1 MKTVLITGCSS
12 GIGRALCEQYLAKG
26 FHVYASAR
34 NILSLNDLVEHSNL
48 TKLTLDVNSQS
59 SIRDAIAHIKQ
70 NNDSLDV
77 LINNAGY
84 AAMGPLADM
93 PIEDLRAQFE
103 TNVFAPLELTKVCLP
118 LLMAKQVIGQEEL
131 IQKKLDNKEITKGD
145 LRSNAQVVNIGS
157 VSGITT
163 TPFSGAYC
171 ATKAAL
177 HSLSDAQRMELAP
190 FGIDVIT
197 VQPGAI
203 ESKFG
208 DNSLNNVLQ
217 RITPKSLYAPLKEA
231 IQARA
236 TASQDNPT
244 PAAEFAESLVEQ
256 LLNSPKAVIRIGNG
270 SFGLPLLKRWLPTT
284 ILDKILSNK
293 FNLPSL
299 AKRQQE

>member
-12 GIGRALCEQYLAKG
+12 GIGRALCEKYLAKG

-34 NILSLNDLVEHSNL
+34 NIHSLDDLTENSEL
-48 TKLTLDVNSQS
+48 KKLALDVNDAS
-59 SIRDAIAHIKQ
+59 SIHNAVAHIKQ
-70 NNDSLDV
+70 DHNRLDV

-84 AAMGPLADM
+84 AAMGPLVDM

-103 TNVFAPLELTKVCLP
+103 TNVFAPMELTKACLP
-118 LLMAKQVIGQEEL
+118 LLMAKKDRVES
-131 IQKKLDNKEITKGD
+131 NTTH
-145 LRSNAQVVNIGS
+145 NAQVVNIGS

-208 DNSLNNVLQ
+208 DNSLMNVLK
-217 RITPKSLYAPLKEA
+217 RITKESLYAPLKDG
-231 IQARA
+231 IKARA

-256 LLNSPKAVIRIGNG
+256 LLNKPKPVIRIGNG
-270 SFGLPLLKRWLPTT
+270 SFGLPLLKRWLPAT
-284 ILDKILSNK
+284 ILDKILSKK
-293 FNLPSL
+293 FDLPSL
-299 AKRQQE
+299 AQR

>member
-12 GIGRALCEQYLAKG
+12 GIGQALCKKYLDKG

-34 NILSLNDLVEHSNL
+34 NIRSLNDLTEHSNL
-48 TKLTLDVNSQS
+48 TKLSLDVNSQS
-59 SIRDAIAHIKQ
+59 SIHNAIAHIKQ
-70 NNDSLDV
+70 DHNYLDV

-103 TNVFAPLELTKVCLP
+103 TNVFAPMELTKVCLP
-118 LLMAKQVIGQEEL
+118 LLMAKKVM
-131 IQKKLDNKEITKGD
+131 IQTESDNKDIK
-145 LRSNAQVVNIGS
+145 SNAQVVNIGS

-217 RITPKSLYAPLKEA
+217 RITPKSLYAPLKDA

-256 LLNSPKAVIRIGNG
+256 LLNKPKAVIRIGNG

-284 ILDKILSNK
+284 ILDKILSKK
-293 FNLPSL
+293 FKLPSL
-299 AKRQQE
+299 AKRE

>member
-12 GIGRALCEQYLAKG
+12 GIGRALCEKYLTKG

-34 NILSLNDLVEHSNL
+34 NIHSLEGLSEHPEL
-48 TKLTLDVNSQS
+48 KKIALDVNDAS
-59 SIRDAIAHIKQ
+59 SIHNAIAHIKQ
-70 NNDSLDV
+70 DHNRLDV

-84 AAMGPLADM
+84 AAMGPLIDM

-103 TNVFAPLELTKVCLP
+103 TNVFAPMELTKACLP
-118 LLMAKQVIGQEEL
+118 LLMAEA
-131 IQKKLDNKEITKGD
+131 DSNNNSNK
-145 LRSNAQVVNIGS
+145 NAQVVNIGS

-177 HSLSDAQRMELAP
+177 HSLSDAQRMELSP

-208 DNSLNNVLQ
+208 DNSLANVLK
-217 RITPKSLYAPLKEA
+217 RITPESLYAPLKDA
-231 IQARA
+231 IKARA

-244 PAAEFAESLVEQ
+244 PASEFADILIEQ
-256 LLNSPKAVIRIGNG
+256 LLAKPKAVIRIGNG
-270 SFGLPLLKRWLPTT
+270 SFGLPLLKRWLPAT
-284 ILDKILSNK
+284 ILDKILSKK

-299 AKRQQE
+299 AKR

>member
-1 MKTVLITGCSS
+1 MRTVLITGCSS
-12 GIGRALCEQYLAKG
+12 GIGRALCERYLAKG

-34 NILSLNDLVEHSNL
+34 NIHSLNDLAEHSNL

-59 SIRDAIAHIKQ
+59 SIHNAIAHIKQ
-70 NNDSLDV
+70 DHESLDV

-103 TNVFAPLELTKVCLP
+103 TNVFAPLELTKICLP
-118 LLMAKQVIGQEEL
+118 LLMAK
-131 IQKKLDNKEITKGD
+131 KDRTKHD
-145 LRSNAQVVNIGS
+145 LKSNAQVVNIGS

-208 DNSLNNVLQ
+208 DNSLKNVLQ
-217 RITPKSLYAPLKEA
+217 RITHKSLYAPLKEA

-256 LLNSPKAVIRIGNG
+256 LSNNPKAVIRIGNG
-270 SFGLPLLKRWLPTT
+270 SFALPLLKRWLPTT
-284 ILDKILSNK
+284 ILDKILSKK

-299 AKRQQE
+299 TKRE

>member
-12 GIGRALCEQYLAKG
+12 GIGRALCAEFLAKG
-26 FHVYASAR
+26 FYVYASAR
-34 NILSLNDLVEHSNL
+34 NIRSLNDLAEHPNL
-48 TKLTLDVNSQS
+48 TKLALDVNSSS
-59 SIRDAIAHIKQ
+59 SIHNTVVHIQ
-70 NNDSLDV
+70 QDNNALDI

-103 TNVFAPLELTKVCLP
+103 TNVFAPIELTNACLP
-118 LLMAKQVIGQEEL
+118 LLMAKKIPE
-131 IQKKLDNKEITKGD
+131 KATSNKNRTTQTM
-145 LRSNAQVVNIGS
+145 SQVVNIGS

-177 HSLSDAQRMELAP
+177 HALSDAQRMELAP

-203 ESKFG
+203 QSKFG
-208 DNSLNNVLQ
+208 DNSLSNVLQ
-217 RITPKSLYAPLKEA
+217 RITPESLYEPLKEA

-244 PAAEFAESLVEQ
+244 PAAEFAATLVEQ
-256 LLNSPKAVIRIGNG
+256 LLNKPKAVIRIGNG
-270 SFGLPLLKRWLPTT
+270 SFLLPLLKRWLPVK
-284 ILDKILSNK
+284 ILDKILSKK
-293 FNLPSL
+293 FNLTSL
-299 AKRQQE
+299 GKP

>member
-12 GIGRALCEQYLAKG
+12 GIGRALCEKYLATG

-34 NILSLNDLVEHSNL
+34 NIRSLSDLTEHANL
-48 TKLTLDVNSQS
+48 TKLSLDVNSQS
-59 SIRDAIAHIKQ
+59 SIHNAVTHIKQ
-70 NNDSLDV
+70 DHNYLDV

-84 AAMGPLADM
+84 AAMGPLADI

-103 TNVFAPLELTKVCLP
+103 TNVFAPMEMTKACLS
-118 LLMAKQVIGQEEL
+118 LLMAK
-131 IQKKLDNKEITKGD
+131 KERTSHDIKN
-145 LRSNAQVVNIGS
+145 NAQVVNIGS

-190 FGIDVIT
+190 FSIDVIT

-208 DNSLNNVLQ
+208 DNSLSNVLK
-217 RITPKSLYAPLKEA
+217 RITPKSLYEPLKEA

-236 TASQDNPT
+236 TASQDDPT
-244 PAAEFAESLVEQ
+244 PAAEFAECLVEQ
-256 LLNSPKAVIRIGNG
+256 LLNKPKAVIRIGNG
-270 SFGLPLLKRWLPTT
+270 SFALPLLKRWLPLV
-284 ILDKILSNK
+284 ILDKILSKK
-293 FNLPSL
+293 FNLHSL
-299 AKRQQE
+299 AKHE

>member
-12 GIGRALCEQYLAKG
+12 GIGRALCEKYLAKG

-34 NILSLNDLVEHSNL
+34 NIRSLEDLAENPEL
-48 TKLTLDVNSQS
+48 EKLTLDVNNAG
-59 SIRDAIAHIKQ
+59 SIRNAIAHIKQ
-70 NNDSLDV
+70 DHNRLDV

-84 AAMGPLADM
+84 AAMGPLVDM

-103 TNVFAPLELTKVCLP
+103 TNVFAPMELTKACLP
-118 LLMAKQVIGQEEL
+118 LLMSQQMAKDET
-131 IQKKLDNKEITKGD
+131 N
-145 LRSNAQVVNIGS
+145 SNAQVVNIGS

-171 ATKAAL
+171 STKAAL

-203 ESKFG
+203 QSKFG
-208 DNSLNNVLQ
+208 DNSLTNVLQ
-217 RITPKSLYAPLKEA
+217 RITPESLYAPLKDA
-231 IQARA
+231 IKARA

-244 PAAEFAESLVEQ
+244 PAEEFAESLVEQ
-256 LLNSPKAVIRIGNG
+256 LLNKPKAVIRIGNG
-270 SFGLPLLKRWLPTT
+270 SFGLPLLKRWLPPA
-284 ILDKILSNK
+284 ILDKILSKK
-293 FNLPSL
+293 FDLPSL
-299 AKRQQE
+299 AKR

>member
-12 GIGRALCEQYLAKG
+12 GIGRALCEKYLSKG

-34 NILSLNDLVEHSNL
+34 NIRNLDDLAEHSNL
-48 TKLTLDVNSQS
+48 TKLSLDVNSPS
-59 SIRDAIAHIKQ
+59 SINNAIAHIKQ
-70 NNDSLDV
+70 DNNYLDV

-103 TNVFAPLELTKVCLP
+103 TNVFAPLEMTKACLP
-118 LLMAKQVIGQEEL
+118 LLMAKKIITQKEL
-131 IQKKLDNKEITKGD
+131 AKKELAQDDIKY
-145 LRSNAQVVNIGS
+145 NAQVVNIGS

-217 RITPKSLYAPLKEA
+217 RITPKSLYAPLKDA

-244 PAAEFAESLVEQ
+244 PAAEFAERLVEQ
-256 LLNSPKAVIRIGNG
+256 LLNKPKPVIRIGNG
-270 SFGLPLLKRWLPTT
+270 SFGLPLLKRWLPVA
-284 ILDKILSNK
+284 ILDKILSKK
-293 FNLPSL
+293 FSLPSL
-299 AKRQQE
+299 AKR

>member
-12 GIGRALCEQYLAKG
+12 GIGRALCEKFLSKG

-34 NILSLNDLVEHSNL
+34 NLASLDDLAEHPQL
-48 TKLTLDVNSQS
+48 TKLSLDVNNAS
-59 SIRDAIAHIKQ
+59 SITNAIAAIKQ
-70 NNDSLDV
+70 DNANLDI

-84 AAMGPLADM
+84 AAMGPLVDM

-103 TNVFAPLELTKVCLP
+103 TNVFAPMELTKACLP
-118 LLMAKQVIGQEEL
+118 LLTSKQH
-131 IQKKLDNKEITKGD
+131 
-145 LRSNAQVVNIGS
+145 AQVVNIGS

-177 HSLSDAQRMELAP
+177 HSLSDAHRMELAP
-190 FGIDVIT
+190 FGIEVIT

-208 DNSLNNVLQ
+208 DNSLANVLS
-217 RITPKSLYAPLKEA
+217 RITPESLYAPLKDA
-231 IQARA
+231 IKARA

-256 LLNSPKAVIRIGNG
+256 LLNNPKPVIRIGNG
-270 SFGLPLLKRWLPTT
+270 SSVLPLLKRWLPTKM
-284 ILDKILSNK
+284 LDKILSKK
-293 FNLPSL
+293 FNLSSL
-299 AKRQQE
+299 KKDG

>member
-12 GIGRALCEQYLAKG
+12 GIGRALCEQYLAKD

-34 NILSLNDLVEHSNL
+34 NIYSLNDLAEHSNL

-59 SIRDAIAHIKQ
+59 SIHDAIAHIKQ
-70 NNDSLDV
+70 DHDSLDV

-118 LLMAKQVIGQEEL
+118 LLMAK
-131 IQKKLDNKEITKGD
+131 KDRTKGD
-145 LRSNAQVVNIGS
+145 LKSKAQVVNIGS

-217 RITPKSLYAPLKEA
+217 RITPKSLYAPLKDA

-256 LLNSPKAVIRIGNG
+256 LLNNPKVVIRIGNG
-270 SFGLPLLKRWLPTT
+270 SFALPLLKRWLPTT
-284 ILDKILSNK
+284 ILDKILSKK

-299 AKRQQE
+299 AKRDKE

>member
-12 GIGRALCEQYLAKG
+12 GIGRALCEKYLNQG

-34 NILSLNDLVEHSNL
+34 NIHSLDDLTEHSEL
-48 TKLTLDVNSQS
+48 KKLALDVNSSS
-59 SIRDAIAHIKQ
+59 SIHNAIAHIKQ
-70 NNDSLDV
+70 DHNRLDV

-84 AAMGPLADM
+84 AAMGPLVDM

-103 TNVFAPLELTKVCLP
+103 TNVFAPMELTKACLP
-118 LLMAKQVIGQEEL
+118 LLMAKAEDS
-131 IQKKLDNKEITKGD
+131 KHSS
-145 LRSNAQVVNIGS
+145 SNAQVVNIGS

-190 FGIDVIT
+190 FDIDVIT

-208 DNSLNNVLQ
+208 DNSLANVLQ
-217 RITPKSLYAPLKEA
+217 RITPDSLYAPLKDA
-231 IQARA
+231 IKARA
-236 TASQDNPT
+236 TASQDDPT
-244 PAAEFAESLVEQ
+244 PAAEFADILVEQ
-256 LLNSPKAVIRIGNG
+256 LLDKPKAVIRIGNG
-270 SFGLPLLKRWLPTT
+270 SFGLPLLKRWLPAT
-284 ILDKILSNK
+284 ILDKILSKK
-293 FNLPSL
+293 FSLPTL
-299 AKRQQE
+299 AQR

>member
-12 GIGRALCEQYLAKG
+12 GIGRALCEKYLAKG

-34 NILSLNDLVEHSNL
+34 NIHSLDDLTENSEL
-48 TKLTLDVNSQS
+48 KKLTLDVNDAS
-59 SIRDAIAHIKQ
+59 SIHNAVAHIKQ
-70 NNDSLDV
+70 DHNRLDV

-84 AAMGPLADM
+84 AAMGPLVDM

-103 TNVFAPLELTKVCLP
+103 TNVFAPMELTKACLP
-118 LLMAKQVIGQEEL
+118 LLMAKKESA
-131 IQKKLDNKEITKGD
+131 KKESTNNDSTP
-145 LRSNAQVVNIGS
+145 NAQVVNIGS

-177 HSLSDAQRMELAP
+177 HSLSDAHRMELAP

-208 DNSLNNVLQ
+208 DNSLMNVLQ
-217 RITPKSLYAPLKEA
+217 RITPESLYAPLKDA
-231 IQARA
+231 IKARA
-236 TASQDNPT
+236 TASQDDPT
-244 PAAEFAESLVEQ
+244 PAADFAESLVEQ
-256 LLNSPKAVIRIGNG
+256 LLNKPKAVIRIGNG
-270 SFGLPLLKRWLPTT
+270 SFGLPLLKRWLPVT
-284 ILDKILSNK
+284 ILDKILSKK
-293 FNLPSL
+293 FDLPSL
-299 AKRQQE
+299 AKR

>member
-12 GIGRALCEQYLAKG
+12 GIGRALCEKYLAKG

-34 NILSLNDLVEHSNL
+34 NIRSLEDLAENPKL
-48 TKLTLDVNSQS
+48 EKLTLDVNNAG
-59 SIRDAIAHIKQ
+59 SIRNAIAHIKQ
-70 NNDSLDV
+70 DHNRLDV

-84 AAMGPLADM
+84 AAMGPLVDM

-103 TNVFAPLELTKVCLP
+103 TNVFAPMELTKACLP
-118 LLMAKQVIGQEEL
+118 LLMSQQMTKEETIG
-131 IQKKLDNKEITKGD
+131 
-145 LRSNAQVVNIGS
+145 NAQVVNIGS

-203 ESKFG
+203 QSKFG
-208 DNSLNNVLQ
+208 DNSLTNVLQ
-217 RITPKSLYAPLKEA
+217 RITPDSLYAPLKDA
-231 IQARA
+231 IKARA

-256 LLNSPKAVIRIGNG
+256 LLNKPKPVIRIGNG
-270 SFGLPLLKRWLPTT
+270 SFGLPLLKRWLPSV
-284 ILDKILSNK
+284 ILDKILSKK
-293 FNLPSL
+293 FDLPSL
-299 AKRQQE
+299 AKR

>member
-12 GIGRALCEQYLAKG
+12 GIGRALCEKYLTKG

-34 NILSLNDLVEHSNL
+34 NIRSLNDLDEHSNL

-59 SIRDAIAHIKQ
+59 SIHNAIAHIKQ
-70 NNDSLDV
+70 DNNYLDV

-93 PIEDLRAQFE
+93 PLEDLRAQFE
-103 TNVFAPLELTKVCLP
+103 TNVFAPMELTKACLP
-118 LLMAKQVIGQEEL
+118 FLMAKKEL
-131 IQKKLDNKEITKGD
+131 AKKETTKNVQQH
-145 LRSNAQVVNIGS
+145 NAQVVNIGS

-208 DNSLNNVLQ
+208 DNSLNNVLA
-217 RITPKSLYAPLKEA
+217 RITPQSLYAPLKEA

-244 PAAEFAESLVEQ
+244 PAAEFADTLVEQ
-256 LLNSPKAVIRIGNG
+256 LLNNPKAVIRIGNG
-270 SFGLPLLKRWLPTT
+270 SFGLPLLKRWLPVA
-284 ILDKILSNK
+284 ILDKILSKK
-293 FNLPSL
+293 FNLTSL
-299 AKRQQE
+299 AKR

>member
-12 GIGRALCEQYLAKG
+12 GIGRALCEQYLAKD

-34 NILSLNDLVEHSNL
+34 NIHSLNDLAENSNL
-48 TKLTLDVNSQS
+48 TKLTLDVNNQS
-59 SIRDAIAHIKQ
+59 SIHDAIAHIKQ
-70 NNDSLDV
+70 DHDSLDV

-118 LLMAKQVIGQEEL
+118 LLMARK
-131 IQKKLDNKEITKGD
+131 DRTKGD
-145 LRSNAQVVNIGS
+145 LKSKAQVVNIGS

-217 RITPKSLYAPLKEA
+217 RITPKSLYAPLKDA
-231 IQARA
+231 IEARA

-244 PAAEFAESLVEQ
+244 PAAEFAKSLVEQ
-256 LLNSPKAVIRIGNG
+256 LLNNPKVVIRIGNG
-270 SFGLPLLKRWLPTT
+270 SFALPLLKRWLPTT
-284 ILDKILSNK
+284 ILDKILSKK

-299 AKRQQE
+299 AKHE